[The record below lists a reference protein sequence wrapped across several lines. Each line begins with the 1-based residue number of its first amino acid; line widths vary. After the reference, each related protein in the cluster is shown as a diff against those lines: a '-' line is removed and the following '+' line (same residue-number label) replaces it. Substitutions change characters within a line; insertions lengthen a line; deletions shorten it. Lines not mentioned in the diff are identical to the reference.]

1 MNICGNFEVCISDAS
16 KAPNSKLFRLCDV
29 VRSGKIPENL
39 YSSYEQQ
46 CKRMAEDILEG
57 STMLI
62 IVIAGQSHSD

>member
-1 MNICGNFEVCISDAS
+1 MCTSDAS

-46 CKRMAEDILEG
+46 CKRMADDILEG
-57 STMLI
+57 SSTMLI